1 MRIGRAEANR
11 NPGRSRRLLAA
22 TVVVAGIMAGP
33 LGAEEQG
40 PTTPKEER
48 VTVTLTLDEAVAEA
62 LAHAPALQAVAQQEQ
77 QARSR
82 AAAARRA
89 RFGEVD
95 AVAGYTHYQDD
106 QIVRPIARQLLAE
119 GIAGLPFDRDQ
130 WRYGLTLQVP
140 LYLGGRLSASIAVA
154 SLQADQAAAL
164 LDGTRWQTR
173 FNVASLYA
181 SGQTLDALVR
191 AIDANLMAL
200 EETGR
205 KVDLAVQV
213 GKRPELDHLKIAGE
227 TASIRARR
235 ADAEA
240 SRARVGAVLLAL
252 LGRDPASTLRL
263 APLAD
268 RPATLAGASDDLRG
282 LALAA
287 SPVRQATL
295 GAQQAHQATR
305 IARSAFLPS
314 LGVHAQYLR
323 SDAPSVGAPLDTW
336 DVSVGLTMP
345 VFAGG
350 SRWASLAAAHHG
362 EAAAQSAL
370 TRVRLEQEARLVEAQ
385 ARWDAARVAL
395 DAAASGVAAARE
407 TARIEQVRYDS
418 GAGAIDDLLRA
429 RARELSAEVALAQAR
444 GDRAIAAARINSVCE
459 KEVVP

>member
-1 MRIGRAEANR
+1 VNR
-11 NPGRSRRLLAA
+11 NPGRSRLLLAI
-22 TVVVAGIMAGP
+22 TVMAGGIVASQ
-33 LGAEEQG
+33 LRAAEQG
-40 PTTPKEER
+40 PAPPTGAPPEA
-48 VTVTLTLDEAVAEA
+48 TLTLDEAVAEA
-62 LAHAPALQAVAQQEQ
+62 LAHAPALEAVAQQEQ
-77 QARSR
+77 QARSK
-82 AAAARRA
+82 ATAARRS

-95 AVAGYTHYQDD
+95 AVAGYSHYQDD

-154 SLQADQAAAL
+154 MLQADQAAAL
-164 LDGTRWQTR
+164 LGGTRWQTR

-181 SGQTLDALVR
+181 SGQALDALVR
-191 AIDANLMAL
+191 AIDANLEAL

-205 KVDLAVQV
+205 KVDLAVRV
-213 GKRPELDHLKIAGE
+213 GKRPALDHLKIAGE
-227 TASIRARR
+227 IAGIQARR
-235 ADAEA
+235 ADTEA
-240 SRARVGAVLLAL
+240 SRARIGALLLAL
-252 LGRDPASTLRL
+252 LGRDPAGALRL
-263 APLAD
+263 APLPD
-268 RPATLAGASDDLRG
+268 PPAGSPIPDDLRS

-287 SPVRQATL
+287 SPVRQASL
-295 GAQQAHQATR
+295 AAQQAHQATR

-314 LGVHAQYLR
+314 VAAHAQYLR

-444 GDRAIAAARINSVCE
+444 GDRTVAAARINSVCE